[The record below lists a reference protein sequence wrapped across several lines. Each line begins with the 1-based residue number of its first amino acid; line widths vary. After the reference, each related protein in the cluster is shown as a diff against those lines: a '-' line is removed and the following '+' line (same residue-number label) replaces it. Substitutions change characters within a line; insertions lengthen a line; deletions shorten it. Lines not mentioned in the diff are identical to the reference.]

1 MFRALCSR
9 IVHNLIFSVFSYQT
23 SIALH
28 NANLYSEI
36 KKRKEELE
44 RFYRL
49 TVGREMKMV
58 ELKKKNLELEQRLR
72 ENKN

>member
-1 MFRALCSR
+1 LSYWA
-9 IVHNLIFSVFSYQT
+9 SVV
-23 SIALH
+23 LH
-28 NANLYSEI
+28 NANLYSEV

-58 ELKKKNLELEQRLR
+58 ELKKRNLELEQKLR

>member
-1 MFRALCSR
+1 
-9 IVHNLIFSVFSYQT
+9 V
-23 SIALH
+23 
-28 NANLYSEI
+28 

-49 TVGREMKMV
+49 TVGREVKMI
-58 ELKKKNLELEQRLR
+58 ELKKKNLELEQKLR